1 LKLKHNISERQLIQ
15 RCRKGD
21 TKAQFTL
28 YKQYYK
34 GMYNVALRILNDTAE
49 AEDIM
54 QEAFLAA
61 FDKLEL
67 FSGEVP
73 FGAWLK
79 KIVVNRS
86 LDALRKR
93 KMLLED
99 IDEQKTALIEEDTAP
114 ENTEEKLELIK
125 YVLAGMSEKNRVL
138 LSLHLIE
145 GYSHEEIADILEMKH
160 GAVRVAYL
168 RAKKKLQEE
177 LAKTLSA

>member
-1 LKLKHNISERQLIQ
+1 MKLKINIAEKNLIR

-21 TKAQFTL
+21 SKAQFEI

-49 AEDIM
+49 AEDVM

-61 FDKLEL
+61 FDKLDT
-67 FSGEVP
+67 FSGEVS
-73 FGAWLK
+73 FGGWLK

-93 KMLLED
+93 KIQLEE
-99 IDEQKTALIEEDTAP
+99 IDERTTSIAEGEDDHYAKM
-114 ENTEEKLELIK
+114 EKVELIK
-125 YVLAGMSEKNRVL
+125 YVISGMSEKNRVL
-138 LSLHLIE
+138 LNLHLID
-145 GYSHEEIADILEMKH
+145 GYPHEEIAEMLDMNH
-160 GAVRVAYL
+160 GAVRTGYT

-177 LAKTLSA
+177 LANVMAY